1 VTAARPARIGL
12 VVGQLSTGGA
22 EGQLRLVTTGIER
35 TRFEPVVYCLSTQ
48 TQPIG
53 ELLRRDGVTVRVADT
68 TGWRRARWLAD
79 ALAADRVDLVHA
91 WLYIANALTWGA
103 TVLDRSRPLITSAR
117 NCKVQGR
124 ASQLANLLAFQR
136 SLAIVV
142 NSRDVAA
149 YIVRHYRAPQDRI
162 RVIYNGIDTER
173 FRPGHTPGDVTGP
186 IVTIGR
192 LVEQKDHAVFL
203 QAAARLAREVAEV
216 RFMIVG
222 DGPLRAALEEQ
233 ARTLG
238 IAGQVTFT
246 GERRDVEAILQRASL
261 FWLTSRWEG
270 MPNVVLEAMASG
282 VPVIATDVGGTRE
295 LIRDGVDGYVVCD
308 QDVDAF
314 VRHSRQLL
322 DDASMGR
329 RFGESAHARAQ
340 EFSTPCMVQALSQL
354 YDDVLSWS
362 Q

>member
-1 VTAARPARIGL
+1 MTAARPARIGL

-22 EGQLRLVTTGIER
+22 EGQLRLVTTGIDR

-53 ELLRRDGVTVRVADT
+53 ELLRRDCITVRVAAT

-91 WLYIANALTWGA
+91 WLYIANALTWAA

-149 YIVRHYRAPQDRI
+149 YIVRHYRAPQERI
-162 RVIYNGIDTER
+162 RVIYNGIDTDR
-173 FRPGHTPGDVTGP
+173 FRPCCPAGDVTGP
-186 IVTIGR
+186 IVTVGR
-192 LVEQKDHAVFL
+192 LVEQKNHAVFL
-203 QAAARLAREVAEV
+203 QAAARLAREVAAV

-222 DGPLRAALEEQ
+222 DGPSTSATSARSSCASSRRWRA
-233 ARTLG
+233 
-238 IAGQVTFT
+238 
-246 GERRDVEAILQRASL
+246 
-261 FWLTSRWEG
+261 
-270 MPNVVLEAMASG
+270 P
-282 VPVIATDVGGTRE
+282 
-295 LIRDGVDGYVVCD
+295 
-308 QDVDAF
+308 
-314 VRHSRQLL
+314 
-322 DDASMGR
+322 
-329 RFGESAHARAQ
+329 
-340 EFSTPCMVQALSQL
+340 
-354 YDDVLSWS
+354 SWS
-362 Q
+362 SAA